1 MFQNDYRREMDGL
14 NLGLWSF
21 ETPAALDELASVT
34 LLGETFPLE

>member
-1 MFQNDYRREMDGL
+1 MCFVIGL
-14 NLGLWSF
+14 SLLHIYLGLWSF